1 MFLTFFCRPLIV
13 VASCITCYGISL
25 GPFAVYAD
33 EHDRV
38 IYTSEETKFENDPL
52 QLDYTEASVI
62 LELIPDGPPCL
73 YPLHHFQRPVP
84 SSG

>member
-1 MFLTFFCRPLIV
+1 MFLSFFCRPLVV

-38 IYTSEETKFENDPL
+38 IQYTQARKQNLKMTVFSWTTLRLVLF
-52 QLDYTEASVI
+52 
-62 LELIPDGPPCL
+62 
-73 YPLHHFQRPVP
+73 
-84 SSG
+84 